1 MLSLAYDP
9 SNLPIGV
16 NESNL
21 VIATWD
27 AKAGIWVNLESTVK
41 PVTHTI
47 SAPVPHFSNYAIFA
61 YTRPSAFTVSNLLM
75 TPAEAI
81 VNQPI
86 TISAV
91 ITNTG
96 DLSGNHT
103 VIFKLDDKPIAMK
116 EITLEGR
123 GKAPV
128 TFTTTT
134 NVTGRYTVAV
144 DDQVGTFL
152 VKILTVIPP
161 ATQTTASFTV
171 SALSIIPSKVNA
183 GEKVTVSVVVTNKGG
198 TSGSYAAVMKIN
210 GAEEGRKEATIAAGA
225 NQEITFSVTKN
236 EAGIYNVVVGESIS
250 SFTVEAKTIYDQWFY
265 IIAAIVALS
274 TGIAVFL
281 IVRRWF
287 YRRAVAPSFGNI
299 PASREYVLAY
309 NQGLEHYGR
318 GEYDTAIQEY
328 SKAVNV
334 DPKQISAY
342 VNRGI
347 TYFVKGEHEK
357 AIADFT
363 QAIALDPNYVIAFY
377 NRGLVYKTTGQE
389 VEAISDF
396 ENVIRLG
403 TNRNLSKKAKKL
415 TDELLQTK
423 K

>member
-1 MLSLAYDP
+1 
-9 SNLPIGV
+9 
-16 NESNL
+16 
-21 VIATWD
+21 
-27 AKAGIWVNLESTVK
+27 
-41 PVTHTI
+41 
-47 SAPVPHFSNYAIFA
+47 
-61 YTRPSAFTVSNLLM
+61 
-75 TPAEAI
+75 
-81 VNQPI
+81 
-86 TISAV
+86 
-91 ITNTG
+91 
-96 DLSGNHT
+96 
-103 VIFKLDDKPIAMK
+103 
-116 EITLEGR
+116 
-123 GKAPV
+123 
-128 TFTTTT
+128 
-134 NVTGRYTVAV
+134 
-144 DDQVGTFL
+144 
-152 VKILTVIPP
+152 
-161 ATQTTASFTV
+161 
-171 SALSIIPSKVNA
+171 
-183 GEKVTVSVVVTNKGG
+183 
-198 TSGSYAAVMKIN
+198 MKIN